1 VALIPLAEVQAAIF
15 GAVTRLEPVEV
26 DLRDALGLAL
36 AEQVTAPEA
45 VPPFPNTAMDGYAV
59 RAADTVGAAEGAPVR
74 LRVVGELAAGH
85 APTVAVGDG
94 EAIRIMTGAPMPDGA
109 DAIVMVERTERDGD
123 QGVFVTLAVE
133 PGLHVRRAGGDL
145 EAGDVVF
152 EPGTVL
158 TAARIGVLATVG
170 ARRVRAHPRVR
181 VGVLSTGDELVDDSV
196 RTGPLEPGK
205 IRDSNRPMLL
215 AQLADA
221 GAEPLDLGAAHDDAD
236 VMTRTLADAVAQCD
250 AVITSGGVSVGDF
263 DYVSDALE
271 RIANDD
277 ASGGSRVDWYQVA
290 IKPAKPLCIG
300 MLQGTP
306 VFGLPGNPVSS
317 FVSFELFARPA
328 LRMMMGHDRPFRREV
343 LATAASPLRRRT
355 DGKLHLD
362 RVVVDVV
369 DGAYV
374 ATGVH
379 SQESNALAASAA
391 ANGFALLP
399 DGEGVDAGDPVTVML
414 LE

>member
-1 VALIPLAEVQAAIF
+1 VIPLGDVQASIF
-15 GAVTRLEPVEV
+15 GAVARLEPVDV
-26 DLRDALGLAL
+26 DLADARGLVL

-59 RAADTVGAAEGAPVR
+59 RAADTAGADEGSPVR

-123 QGVFVTLAVE
+123 DGVLITLAVD

-158 TAARIGVLATVG
+158 TPARMGVLATVG

-181 VGVLSTGDELVDDSV
+181 VGVLSTGDELVDE
-196 RTGPLEPGK
+196 GPLAPGK

-221 GAEPLDLGAAHDDAD
+221 GADPIDLGSAHDDAD
-236 VMTRTLADAVAQCD
+236 LMTRTLADAIARCD
-250 AVITSGGVSVGDF
+250 AVLTSGGVSVGDF

-271 RIANDD
+271 RLARDD
-277 ASGGSRVDWYQVA
+277 ASGTSRVDWYQVA
-290 IKPAKPLCIG
+290 IKPAKPLCIA
-300 MLQGTP
+300 MIEGTP

-328 LRMMMGHDRPFRREV
+328 LRMMMGHEQPFRREV
-343 LATAASPLRRRT
+343 RATAAGPMHRRV

-374 ATGVH
+374 TTGVR

-391 ANGFALLP
+391 ANGLALLP

-414 LE
+414 LD

>member
-1 VALIPLAEVQAAIF
+1 VIPLPEVQAAIF
-15 GAVTRLEPVEV
+15 GAVAPLTPADV
-26 DLRDALGLAL
+26 DLRDALGLVL
-36 AEQVTAPEA
+36 AERVTAPEA

-59 RAADTVGAAEGAPVR
+59 QAVDTAAASEENPVR

-85 APTVAVGDG
+85 VPTVAVGAG

-109 DAIVMVERTERDGD
+109 DAIVMVERTTRDGD
-123 QGVFVTLAVE
+123 DGVVITLAVD
-133 PGLHVRRAGGDL
+133 PGRHVRRAGGDL
-145 EAGDVVF
+145 EVGDVVF
-152 EPGTVL
+152 EPGAVL
-158 TAARIGVLATVG
+158 TAARVGVLATVD
-170 ARRVRAHPRVR
+170 AQRVKAFPRVR
-181 VGVLSTGDELVDDSV
+181 VGVLSTGDELVES
-196 RTGPLEPGK
+196 GPLAPGK

-215 AQLADA
+215 AQLAGA
-221 GAEPLDLGAAHDDAD
+221 GADAVDLGSAHDDEAF
-236 VMTRTLADAVAQCD
+236 MTSTLADAIARCD

-271 RIANDD
+271 RLAADD

-290 IKPAKPLCIG
+290 IKPAKPLCFA
-300 MLQGTP
+300 MVQGTP

-328 LRMMMGHDRPFRREV
+328 LRLMMGHREPSRPEV
-343 LATAASPLRRRT
+343 VATAAETMRRRV

-369 DGAYV
+369 DGRYV
-374 ATGVH
+374 ARGVR

-391 ANGFALLP
+391 ANGLALLP
-399 DGEGVDAGDPVTVML
+399 DGEGVAAGDDVLVML
-414 LE
+414 LD

>member
-1 VALIPLAEVQAAIF
+1 MIPLADVQAAIF
-15 GAVTRLEPVEV
+15 DAVTRLDAVEV
-26 DLRDALGLAL
+26 ELRDALGLVL

-59 RAADTVGAAEGAPVR
+59 RAADTGGAAEGSPVR

-85 APTVAVGDG
+85 APTVAVGAG
-94 EAIRIMTGAPMPDGA
+94 EAIRIMTGAPMPEGA

-123 QGVFVTLAVE
+123 DGVLVSLAVDA
-133 PGLHVRRAGGDL
+133 GLHVRRAGGDL

-152 EPGTVL
+152 EPGTVV
-158 TAARIGVLATVG
+158 TAARVGVLATVG
-170 ARRVRAHPRVR
+170 ARRVRAYPKVR
-181 VGVLSTGDELVDDSV
+181 VGVLSTGDELVE
-196 RTGPLEPGK
+196 TGPLEPGK

-221 GAEPLDLGAAHDDAD
+221 GATPLDLGSAHDDAD
-236 VMTRTLADAVAQCD
+236 VMTRTLANAVAQCD

-271 RIANDD
+271 HIARDD
-277 ASGGSRVDWYQVA
+277 PTGDSRVDWYQVA

-300 MLQGTP
+300 MLAGTP

-328 LRMMMGHDRPFRREV
+328 LRMMMGHDQPFRREV
-343 LATAASPLRRRT
+343 IATAAAPLRRRV

-362 RVVVDVV
+362 RVVVDVI
-369 DGAYV
+369 DGRYV
-374 ATGVH
+374 ARAVR

-391 ANGFALLP
+391 ANAFALLP
-399 DGEGVDAGDPVTVML
+399 DGEGVHTGDPVTVML
-414 LE
+414 LD